1 MVRIRRPR
9 TVAWAA
15 AAVLVLTPL
24 AAGCGDGDD
33 GEPTATPTATGTTPD
48 GAASPGGEQPAD
60 PDEARAEVEENWTL
74 FFAPDTPV
82 DERVAVLEDGDDLG
96 PVLAVLA
103 EDPNAGNTSADVTDV
118 TFTSATEATVT
129 YDLKSGDTVL
139 LPDSTG
145 KAVLQDETWKVSKST
160 LCGLA
165 EQSAAGA
172 TALPGC

>member
-24 AAGCGDGDD
+24 AAGCGDNGDD
-33 GEPTATPTATGTTPD
+33 EPEATATPTATAATPT
-48 GAASPGGEQPAD
+48 ASPTGEQPSD
-60 PDEARAEVEENWTL
+60 PEAARAEVEENWTL
-74 FFAPDTPV
+74 FFAPDTPT
-82 DERVAVLEDGDDLG
+82 DERVAVLEDGEDLR
-96 PVLAVLA
+96 PVLTVLA
-103 EDPNAGNTSADVTDV
+103 ADPNAGNTSADVTDV
-118 TFTSATEATVT
+118 TFTSAAEATVT

-145 KAVLQDETWKVSKST
+145 TAVLQDDTWKVSKKT

-165 EQSAAGA
+165 EQSTAGA